1 MSSILFKF
9 NGILASCYSHPDY
22 DKDKEPRGDNAGT
35 PFADELVTAVHINFP
50 SMFDTIGPHIY
61 GLQAEQNKRVLDALG
76 EYDRQA
82 KICADNIAK
91 NIRRVQTCHAR
102 VSDHIVSIIR
112 GAMQTQET
120 AQRAGTYTEKQPT
133 FQGEPAAM
141 PSNQEDVPKLD
152 DTAPQSRTP
161 PSTAVMECLVN
172 TTVIPDSTVRI
183 VPRTGGPLMPSL
195 QNPGDLVIPE
205 GQQQADPDANLVCHP
220 NYTSTDDIHACHH
233 GVQQTDTSHMP
244 PPVSYHTVL
253 QPVGK
258 TTLPVIEAISS
269 SGRIDDARRIGPATP
284 HPFIPPCDITHD
296 DIHTDHISQGT
307 DRITSFI
314 HAL

>member
-1 MSSILFKF
+1 
-9 NGILASCYSHPDY
+9 
-22 DKDKEPRGDNAGT
+22 
-35 PFADELVTAVHINFP
+35 
-50 SMFDTIGPHIY
+50 
-61 GLQAEQNKRVLDALG
+61 
-76 EYDRQA
+76 
-82 KICADNIAK
+82 
-91 NIRRVQTCHAR
+91 
-102 VSDHIVSIIR
+102 
-112 GAMQTQET
+112 
-120 AQRAGTYTEKQPT
+120 
-133 FQGEPAAM
+133 
-141 PSNQEDVPKLD
+141 
-152 DTAPQSRTP
+152 
-161 PSTAVMECLVN
+161 
-172 TTVIPDSTVRI
+172 
-183 VPRTGGPLMPSL
+183 MPSL

-253 QPVGK
+253 QRVGK